1 MSSTR
6 DFESPGVFASSATT
20 TIPPTPIAGVSYRD
34 AVGGTDDVQNGWRY
48 GTRVESQD
56 FNQIMFLVTSMLGAI
71 DKKGVIGWS
80 DQVDYDE
87 SAITFGSDGQLY
99 LWLQASGPNN
109 GGVRDPIS
117 SPAYWQDFTSRFGG
131 SPGDVKAVATAAAP
145 SGWLKANGAA
155 VSRTTYAAL
164 FSAIGTTFGAGD
176 GTTTFNLPDLRA
188 EFIRGLDDGR
198 NIDIG
203 RALGSSQIG
212 SLNTYDLAAG
222 IGCQTARSTSGATD
236 VASAFGA
243 DPAVPATYPGI
254 GEAGVVAAASPLST
268 NTVIGTVRPRNVA
281 LLYVIK
287 T

>member
-6 DFESPGVFASSATT
+6 NFESPGVFASAATT
-20 TIPPTPIAGVSYRD
+20 TIPPTPIAGVAYRD
-34 AVGGTDDVQNGWRY
+34 AVSGTEDTPNGWRY

-56 FNQIMFLVTSMLGAI
+56 WNQIMFLVTSMLTAI

-80 DQVDYDE
+80 DEVDYDE

-109 GGVRDPIS
+109 GGARDPVGN
-117 SPAYWQDFTSRFGG
+117 PAYWQDFTSRFGG
-131 SPGDVKAVATAAAP
+131 SPGDVKTVATATAP

-155 VSRTTYAAL
+155 VSRTAYANL
-164 FSAIGTTFGAGD
+164 FSAIGTTFGPGD
-176 GTTTFNLPDLRA
+176 GTTTFNLPDLRG
-188 EFIRGLDDGR
+188 EFVRGLDDGR
-198 NIDIG
+198 GIDIG
-203 RALGSSQIG
+203 RVRGSSQVG
-212 SLNTYDLAAG
+212 SLIAYDLAAG
-222 IGCQTARSTSGATD
+222 IGCQTPRSTSAFTD
-236 VASAFGA
+236 VAGAFGA
-243 DPAVPATYPGI
+243 DPAIPATYPGV